1 MHTDAHI
8 KAIES
13 VLGYTFKDKA
23 LLRQAFTRTSFCN
36 EHHARGT
43 GEDYQSNEVLE
54 FFGDAVLSA
63 AIISLLIENS
73 SRRYAHGIHT
83 ELSEG
88 DFSSIKAH
96 LSDKSNLSVAMG
108 RTGLQRYLLMG
119 EGDIKLGMENE
130 PSVMEDLFESI
141 IGAIYIDCEMQI
153 NVVIDVVSRLL
164 DVRAYLEKGKV
175 SQSPKNLLQE
185 YCAAKEHRMGAP
197 VYRLVSEGGVQHKRE
212 YIFACEI
219 DGVEYGRGSGKN
231 HRAAQSAAAECALL
245 ALQSRPQENSDERK
259 GRHPADTAMSRLYEH
274 AATRGSRPPEYAER
288 EARESTAQNPQFVAV
303 CRYLSSQTQG
313 KGQSKRAARQA
324 AAEAMLSLLA
334 AKDGE

>member
-141 IGAIYIDCEMQI
+141 VGAVYIDSDGSI
-153 NVVIDVVSRLL
+153 DAVIKTVGVML
-164 DVRAYLEKGKV
+164 DISVYLDRNPAPAI
-175 SQSPKNLLQE
+175 QSYKNLLQE
-185 YCAAKEHRMGAP
+185 WCADKRR
-197 VYRLVSEGGVQHKRE
+197 RLPLPKYKKISEDGPDHDKRFTVEVHLNSNVIGV
-212 YIFACEI
+212 
-219 DGVEYGRGSGKN
+219 GSGHSKKN
-231 HRAAQSAAAECALL
+231 AE
-245 ALQSRPQENSDERK
+245 
-259 GRHPADTAMSRLYEH
+259 
-274 AATRGSRPPEYAER
+274 
-288 EARESTAQNPQFVAV
+288 
-303 CRYLSSQTQG
+303 
-313 KGQSKRAARQA
+313 QA
-324 AAEAMLSLLA
+324 AARKALELMGVEL
-334 AKDGE
+334 